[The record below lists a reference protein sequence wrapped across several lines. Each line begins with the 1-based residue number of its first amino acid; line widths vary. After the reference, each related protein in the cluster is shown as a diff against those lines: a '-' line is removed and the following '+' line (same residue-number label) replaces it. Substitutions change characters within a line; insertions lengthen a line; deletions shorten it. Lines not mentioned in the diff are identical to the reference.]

1 MPPQQVASLWGFVAV
16 IELDIMG
23 DIVSIQDNDARRL
36 RDAAAAEAGRSAG
49 HRDLSLLLDRALQ
62 TRRRVAV
69 HRGEQRALEEILE
82 KEKLP
87 HLQLIRRGR

>member
-1 MPPQQVASLWGFVAV
+1 V

-82 KEKLP
+82 KEELP
-87 HLQLIRRGR
+87 HLQLIRRRR